1 MSKYEKK
8 KVTEKVKPRKNYDKI
23 PLKKPSKQMTP
34 KEDNNKKAKSSKVKA
49 TSLLRVKGFVISV
62 SILVVF
68 LASYLVIYLLHPI
81 GVLEYTANYLSTI
94 GSGKYPISLDGGDI
108 LQVDE
113 QHNTYFVL
121 SKTNISV
128 YSNAGKEVFT
138 SQHGFLQPVLKTS
151 DVRFLIYDQGGK
163 GLKIFNNSKSV
174 ASKKY
179 DNEIITADIGKNGT
193 YAVATRADGYQSV
206 VYVTNKNEK
215 KLYEWYCVNETVNA
229 VALSDN
235 GETLVTASLKVDNG
249 KFKSTVNVLKYNSA
263 TPAFSFEFDDVILSI
278 EACGNNKAV
287 IAFSDK
293 LVFLNLKNGNT
304 TATDSNY
311 DINVFKRF
319 GNFIL
324 TSSSLTANKLET
336 QITLYKFSGEIIDS
350 FSYSAAVDDISY
362 SKGKYFIIS
371 DSKVYKIE
379 NDGKVLTNKECSFDI
394 KKIVALSGDSVV
406 GVGYSKIEKYSL
418 TGG

>member
-8 KVTEKVKPRKNYDKI
+8 KVKEKVKLRKSQDTQKT
-23 PLKKPSKQMTP
+23 SKHNIT
-34 KEDNNKKAKSSKVKA
+34 KEDTERTTKSSSKKT

-62 SILVVF
+62 SVLIVFLTTYLVV
-68 LASYLVIYLLHPI
+68 YLLHPI
-81 GVLEYTANYLSTI
+81 GVFEYATNYLSTI
-94 GSGKYPISLDGGDI
+94 GSGKYPIPLDGGDT

-128 YSNAGKEVFT
+128 YSNSGKEVFS

-174 ASKKY
+174 TSKKY
-179 DNEIITADIGKNGT
+179 DKEIITADVGKNGT

-215 KLYEWYCVNETVNA
+215 KLYEWYCINETINA

-235 GETLVTASLKVDNG
+235 GETLVTASLRVDNG
-249 KFKSTVNVLKYNSA
+249 KFKSTVNVLNYNSA
-263 TPAFSFEFDDVILSI
+263 TPAFSYEFDDVILSI

-287 IAFSDK
+287 IAFDDK

-304 TATDSNY
+304 TATASNY
-311 DINVFKRF
+311 DINIFKRF

-324 TSSSLTANKLET
+324 TASSLTANKLET

-371 DSKVYKIE
+371 DSAIYKIE
-379 NDGKVLTNKECSFDI
+379 NDGTVLTNKECGFDI
-394 KKIVALSGDSVV
+394 KKIVSLSGDSVV